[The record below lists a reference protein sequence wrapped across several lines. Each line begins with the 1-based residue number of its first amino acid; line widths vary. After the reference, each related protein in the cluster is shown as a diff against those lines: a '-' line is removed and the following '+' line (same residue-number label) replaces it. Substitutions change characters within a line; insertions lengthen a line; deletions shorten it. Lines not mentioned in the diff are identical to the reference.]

1 MLEFGTI
8 VETKSQNGK
17 ALAKVNI
24 LGRVTNWLPILSSA
38 NSFKRSFIP
47 ARINEQ
53 VAVLDDLLILG
64 SIFNKACSEPAGDN
78 SKEITQFEDGTV
90 ISYDSKNSVLLIS
103 AVKDMNIK
111 TINLTIEAQK
121 VQYVGCEEISHDG
134 INISKTHKHP
144 QTQGNHFGGGTN
156 TKSPNGV

>member
-24 LGRVTNWLPILSSA
+24 LGRVTDWLPILSSA
-38 NSFKRSFIP
+38 NSFKRSFTP

-64 SIFNKACSEPAGDN
+64 SIFNKGCSEPAGDN
-78 SKEITQFEDGTV
+78 SKEIMEYEDGTL

-103 AVKDMNIK
+103 AIKDISIK
-111 TINLTIEAQK
+111 AKANTLI
-121 VQYVGCEEISHDG
+121 DG
-134 INISKTHKHP
+134 
-144 QTQGNHFGGGTN
+144 FA
-156 TKSPNGV
+156 

>member
-24 LGRVTNWLPILSSA
+24 LGRVTDWLPILSSA
-38 NSFKRSFIP
+38 NSFKRSFTP

-64 SIFNKACSEPAGDN
+64 SIFNKACREPAGDN
-78 SKEITQFEDGTV
+78 SKEITEFEDGTI

-103 AVKDMNIK
+103 AVKDISIKAGANINIEAIGNIK
-111 TINLTIEAQK
+111 LTGAKI
-121 VQYVGCEEISHDG
+121 DL
-134 INISKTHKHP
+134 N
-144 QTQGNHFGGGTN
+144 
-156 TKSPNGV
+156 